1 MKKAIFAVIGS
12 ILLVLAAAT
21 PAMAATNESFQCSNG
36 HVVNLEAMRSFEP
49 VAGEVKLVSES
60 GGVYVS
66 GTCTDTGSVGVKM
79 STDSIVLQN
88 YIKLP
93 GTNRY
98 LNTRN
103 MGDVFCNLGGY
114 TTIFW
119 KVGNGENFNS
129 PSDGC
134 ATRTF
139 IASQAK

>member
-1 MKKAIFAVIGS
+1 MKKAIFTVIGS
-12 ILLVLAAAT
+12 ILLALAAIA
-21 PAMAATNESFQCSNG
+21 PASAATNESFQCSNG
-36 HVVNLEAMRSFEP
+36 HVVNLEAMRSFEQG
-49 VAGEVKLVSES
+49 VGEVKRVSES
-60 GGVYVS
+60 GGVFVTN
-66 GTCTDTGSVGVKM
+66 TCTDTGSVFTKM
-79 STDSIVLQN
+79 ATDSIVLQN